1 MSKITVT
8 TIAGLTS
15 GGDANTVK
23 IESGDTLAVQT
34 NATVGGTLGVT
45 GVTTLTGSLLADT
58 IVNRSGDSD
67 SGLDLSTNDQ
77 ITIKIANTNV
87 GKITGTNSELRI
99 AGTVADKDL
108 TFQIND
114 GGSELTAGIFN
125 ADIAGAFQVRD
136 GSATNPSLGFL
147 DNAGMGMFRQ
157 AGDNLGIACQGV
169 ERVRFTNS
177 FNETQ
182 FNPGVGTNGGT
193 VTINSSQSGRAII
206 NTSHTLTGQDAS
218 GYPYGILCYMPNIA
232 GDQVNLRHTFKGG
245 GSGTTF
251 QVAASGNVTNSNN
264 SYGAISDEKL
274 KENIEDAS
282 SQWNDVKALKI
293 RKFSF
298 KVDKLD
304 KPNML
309 GVIAQEVEKAGM
321 SGLVMESNEEEIDAE
336 GNWKKTGTQKE
347 VKYSVL
353 YMKAVK
359 ALQEAMTRIETLE
372 SKVKILESK

>member
-1 MSKITVT
+1 MSKIEVDEVVNQT
-8 TIAGLTS
+8 
-15 GGDANTVK
+15 GDN
-23 IESGDTLAVQT
+23 
-34 NATVGGTLGVT
+34 
-45 GVTTLTGSLLADT
+45 
-58 IVNRSGDSD
+58 D

-77 ITIKIANTNV
+77 IKIKIAGTDV
-87 GKITGTNSELRI
+87 GKITGTNDELRI

-108 TFQIND
+108 TFQVND
-114 GGSELTAGIFN
+114 GGSEITAGIFN

-136 GSATNPSLGFL
+136 GSATNPSIGFM
-147 DNAGMGMFRQ
+147 DDSGMGMFRQ
-157 AGDNLGIACQGV
+157 SGDNLGIACQGV

-177 FNETQ
+177 YNETQ
-182 FNPGVGTNGGT
+182 FNPGVGSNGGT
-193 VTINSSQSGRAII
+193 VTINSSTSGRAVI
-206 NTSHTLTGQDAS
+206 NTSHTLTGQDSS

-232 GDQVNLRHTFKGG
+232 GDQVNNRHTFKGG

-264 SYGAISDEKL
+264 SYGAISDEKI

-282 SQWNDVKALKI
+282 TQWDDIKALRI

-298 KVDKLD
+298 KADKLD

-309 GVIAQEVEKAGM
+309 GVIAQEVEQAGM
-321 SGLVMESNEEEIDAE
+321 NGLVMENDEEEIDKE

-347 VKYSVL
+347 VKYSIL

-359 ALQEAMTRIETLE
+359 ALQEAMARIETLE
-372 SKVKILESK
+372 TKVTALEGK

>member
-1 MSKITVT
+1 MSKIEVDEVVNQT
-8 TIAGLTS
+8 
-15 GGDANTVK
+15 GDN
-23 IESGDTLAVQT
+23 
-34 NATVGGTLGVT
+34 
-45 GVTTLTGSLLADT
+45 
-58 IVNRSGDSD
+58 D

-77 ITIKIANTNV
+77 IKIKIAGTDV
-87 GKITGTNSELRI
+87 GKITGTNDELRI

-108 TFQIND
+108 TFQVND
-114 GGSELTAGIFN
+114 GGSEITAGIFN

-136 GSATNPSLGFL
+136 GSATNPSFGFM
-147 DNAGMGMFRQ
+147 DDSGMGMFRQ
-157 AGDNLGIACQGV
+157 SGDNLGIACQGV

-177 FNETQ
+177 YNETQ
-182 FNPGVGTNGGT
+182 FNPGVGSNGGT
-193 VTINSSQSGRAII
+193 VTINSSTSGRAVI
-206 NTSHTLTGQDAS
+206 NTSHTLTGQDSS

-232 GDQVNLRHTFKGG
+232 GDQVNNRHTFKGG

-264 SYGAISDEKL
+264 SYGAISDEKI

-282 SQWNDVKALKI
+282 TQWDDIKALRI

-298 KVDKLD
+298 KADKLD

-309 GVIAQEVEKAGM
+309 GVIAQEVEQAGM
-321 SGLVMESNEEEIDAE
+321 NGLVMENDEEEIDKE

-347 VKYSVL
+347 VKYSIL

-359 ALQEAMTRIETLE
+359 ALQEAMARIETLE
-372 SKVKILESK
+372 TKVTALESK

>member
-1 MSKITVT
+1 MSKIEVDEVVNQT
-8 TIAGLTS
+8 
-15 GGDANTVK
+15 GDN
-23 IESGDTLAVQT
+23 
-34 NATVGGTLGVT
+34 
-45 GVTTLTGSLLADT
+45 
-58 IVNRSGDSD
+58 D

-77 ITIKIANTNV
+77 IKIKIAGTDV
-87 GKITGTNSELRI
+87 GKITGTNDELRI

-108 TFQIND
+108 TFQVND
-114 GGSELTAGIFN
+114 GGSEITAGIFN

-136 GSATNPSLGFL
+136 GSATNPSFGFM
-147 DNAGMGMFRQ
+147 DDSGMGMFRQ
-157 AGDNLGIACQGV
+157 SGDNLGIACQGV

-177 FNETQ
+177 YNETQ
-182 FNPGVGTNGGT
+182 FNPGVGSNGGT
-193 VTINSSQSGRAII
+193 VTINSSTSGRAVI
-206 NTSHTLTGQDAS
+206 NTSHTLTGQDSS

-232 GDQVNLRHTFKGG
+232 GDQVNNRHTFKGG

-264 SYGAISDEKL
+264 SYGAISDEKI

-282 SQWNDVKALKI
+282 TQWDDIKALRI

-298 KVDKLD
+298 KADKLD

-309 GVIAQEVEKAGM
+309 GVIAQEVEQAGM
-321 SGLVMESNEEEIDAE
+321 NGLVMENDEEEIDKE

-347 VKYSVL
+347 VKYSIL

-359 ALQEAMTRIETLE
+359 ALQEAMARIETLE
-372 SKVKILESK
+372 TKVTVLEGK

>member
-1 MSKITVT
+1 
-8 TIAGLTS
+8 
-15 GGDANTVK
+15 
-23 IESGDTLAVQT
+23 
-34 NATVGGTLGVT
+34 
-45 GVTTLTGSLLADT
+45 
-58 IVNRSGDSD
+58 
-67 SGLDLSTNDQ
+67 
-77 ITIKIANTNV
+77 
-87 GKITGTNSELRI
+87 
-99 AGTVADKDL
+99 
-108 TFQIND
+108 
-114 GGSELTAGIFN
+114 
-125 ADIAGAFQVRD
+125 
-136 GSATNPSLGFL
+136 
-147 DNAGMGMFRQ
+147 
-157 AGDNLGIACQGV
+157 
-169 ERVRFTNS
+169 
-177 FNETQ
+177 
-182 FNPGVGTNGGT
+182 
-193 VTINSSQSGRAII
+193 
-206 NTSHTLTGQDAS
+206 
-218 GYPYGILCYMPNIA
+218 MPNIA

-282 SQWNDVKALKI
+282 SQWNDVKALTI

-321 SGLVMESNEEEIDAE
+321 SGLVIESNEEEIDAE